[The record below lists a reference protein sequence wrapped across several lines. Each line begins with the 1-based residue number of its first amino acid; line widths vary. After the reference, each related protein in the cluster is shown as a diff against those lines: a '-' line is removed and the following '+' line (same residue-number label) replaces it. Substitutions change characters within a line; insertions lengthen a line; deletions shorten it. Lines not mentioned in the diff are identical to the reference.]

1 MKSKIFKIIG
11 VLALV
16 AIGYGAYMW
25 FMPHQNVQGTKAFKT
40 IDATALVNEFL
51 TDKNAANEIY
61 LDNEGESKVL
71 IITGTVAD
79 ISKDQLNQKV
89 VLLKNTSEKMGV
101 SCTFT
106 IDTNSQVDKLEVG
119 NTVKI
124 KGVIRSGAEY
134 DEDLDLTENVIVEK
148 SAIVE

>member
-1 MKSKIFKIIG
+1 MKSKIFKLIG
-11 VLALV
+11 VIVLIEISYV
-16 AIGYGAYMW
+16 TYMW

-40 IDATALVNEFL
+40 TDATALVNEFL
-51 TDKNAANEIY
+51 ADKDAANEIY

-71 IITGTVAD
+71 IITCTIAD

-101 SCTFT
+101 ACTFT
-106 IDTNSQVDKLEVG
+106 VETNSQVDKLAVG

-124 KGVIRSGAEY
+124 KGMIRSGAEY
-134 DEDLDLTENVIVEK
+134 DEDLDLTENIIVEK
-148 SAIVE
+148 SAVIE

>member
-1 MKSKIFKIIG
+1 MKSKIFKLIG
-11 VLALV
+11 VLVLI

-40 IDATALVNEFL
+40 IEATALVNEFL
-51 TDKNAANEIY
+51 ADKDAANEIY

-71 IITGTVAD
+71 VITGTIAD
-79 ISKDQLNQKV
+79 ISKDQLNQQV
-89 VLLKNTSEKMGV
+89 ILLKNASDKMGV

-106 IDTNSQVDKLEVG
+106 VDTNSQVDKLEVG

-148 SAIVE
+148 SALIE